1 MGEPAF
7 QDLYPINLAQNTYVH
22 LPQSF
27 ISDPHPHLQHT
38 DDIEKALPPP
48 PNSNGKSNPNSLS
61 YLLSPA
67 ISPDDGIRLLL
78 RSYVP
83 IVEKARYA
91 RGEPSEEEAAAVESA
106 VDLILLT

>member
-7 QDLYPINLAQNTYVH
+7 QDLHPIYLTQNTYVH
-22 LPQSF
+22 PQQSI
-27 ISDPHPHLQHT
+27 ISHPHLRARIT
-38 DDIEKALPPP
+38 DYIEKALPPP
-48 PNSNGKSNPNSLS
+48 SNSNGKSNPNPLS

-91 RGEPSEEEAAAVESA
+91 RGEPSEEEATAVESA